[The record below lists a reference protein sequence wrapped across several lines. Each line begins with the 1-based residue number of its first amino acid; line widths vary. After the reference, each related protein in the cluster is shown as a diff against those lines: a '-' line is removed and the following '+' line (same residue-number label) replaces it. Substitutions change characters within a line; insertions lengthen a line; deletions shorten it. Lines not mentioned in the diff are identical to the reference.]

1 MTDLEKDNIYYVC
14 SLIEF
19 VGRRT
24 KNTNRDI
31 IKMVG
36 KTELARQLDI
46 ADTSHCL
53 TFEEVGDELIE
64 DCKITSGNFDS
75 VGTCEYDVPG
85 HISIGGVYS
94 DLIIELIEKGDGLNT
109 VDTMYEV
116 FTSFISDEISNF
128 NTSTFYENPSF
139 IYHSYLKG
147 ELLND

>member
-1 MTDLEKDNIYYVC
+1 MTDQEKENIYYVC
-14 SLIEF
+14 ALVEF

-24 KNTNRDI
+24 QNTNREI

-36 KTELARQLDI
+36 KTELARQLEI

-53 TFEEVGDELIE
+53 SFEEVGDELIE
-64 DCKITSGNFDS
+64 ACEITMGTFDS
-75 VGTCEYDVPG
+75 VRTCEYDVPSY
-85 HISIGGVYS
+85 ISIGGVYS
-94 DLIIELIEKGDGLNT
+94 DLIIELIEKENNLNS
-109 VDTMYEV
+109 VDVMYDV

-147 ELLND
+147 ELVD

>member
-1 MTDLEKDNIYYVC
+1 MTDLEKDNVYYVC

-19 VGRRT
+19 VGRVT

-36 KTELARQLDI
+36 KKELIRQLDI

-53 TFEEVGDELIE
+53 SFEEVGEELIE
-64 DCKITSGNFDS
+64 DCRITIGNFDS
-75 VGTCEYDVPG
+75 VGACEYDVPS

-94 DLIIELIEKGDGLNT
+94 DLVIELIGKGNT
-109 VDTMYEV
+109 LKIADAIYEV